1 MPSIASLSS
10 KVSSYYKSEHITID
24 KKTEAHDLDKLSF
37 TFIDLPKFDK
47 QRGQAIADL
56 TLEEKFYYFL
66 HHASTMDEE
75 SLQALIGD
83 DMVIENAFKELER
96 YAWSDEELRR
106 DAVAAH
112 SFVAAKPGKRSLRR
126 GGAHVELLL

>member
-106 DAVAAH
+106 YEREL
-112 SFVAAKPGKRSLRR
+112 KRVRDNQ
-126 GGAHVELLL
+126 A